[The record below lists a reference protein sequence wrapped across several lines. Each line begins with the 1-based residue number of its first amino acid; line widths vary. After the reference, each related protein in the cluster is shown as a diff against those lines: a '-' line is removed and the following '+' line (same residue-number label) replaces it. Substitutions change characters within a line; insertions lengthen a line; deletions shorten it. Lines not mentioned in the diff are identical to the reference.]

1 MSLYLDNGL
10 PEIHM
15 IIRTSNTNQITFF
28 TCVDSCAGMNVG
40 NIILHQWSITTNPDS
55 AERCIQFD
63 DDDPF
68 DPIRLNCAL
77 GEKKNNL
84 KGNLTLLVTYKKCY
98 KNDNKNL

>member
-1 MSLYLDNGL
+1 MVFGNKD
-10 PEIHM
+10 
-15 IIRTSNTNQITFF
+15 TNESTFC
-28 TCVDSCAGMNVG
+28 TRVDSCAGMNFG

-55 AERCIQFD
+55 VERCIQFD

-98 KNDNKNL
+98 KNDNKTCNPLVWPH